1 MKRSLGAFTRG
12 MKEYTVDLKRDVL
25 ERVLNGVIV
34 KCNEENGQH
43 NGVGS
48 KFFYYQGL
56 HDVAAVLTLVCGERA
71 AYGMLKRL
79 VMYHLRDCTT

>member
-12 MKEYTVDLKRDVL
+12 MKEYKVDLKRDVL

-34 KCNEENGQH
+34 KCNEEKGD
-43 NGVGS
+43 GS